1 MTSNR
6 GLINHERRAR
16 GDAGASIVEFAI
28 VLPILT
34 LLVFG
39 IIDFG
44 SIFSDYH
51 TLRSG
56 TRDGARDAVVLNWG
70 STSACP
76 GTTGTAPVSN
86 VICRVK
92 EKAGLGNGVRVGV
105 WTPGGWQIGATL
117 RVCAQYPMSS
127 TSGVT
132 APFVNGKALTAKV
145 EFRIE
150 QELPAG
156 ATFAAAQEAPVT
168 SWPSNCTG

>member
-1 MTSNR
+1 MTRR
-6 GLINHERRAR
+6 GDPISHARRVR
-16 GDAGASIVEFAI
+16 DDAGASIVEFAI
-28 VLPILT
+28 VLPILA
-34 LLVFG
+34 LLIFG

-51 TLRSG
+51 ALRSG

-70 STSACP
+70 TTASCP
-76 GTTGTAPVSN
+76 GSTGTAPVSN
-86 VICRVK
+86 LICRVK
-92 EKAGLGNGVRVGV
+92 DKAGLGDGVRVGV
-105 WTPGGWQIGATL
+105 WTPGGWQVGATL
-117 RVCAQYPMSS
+117 RVCAQYPMNS

-132 APFVNGKALTAKV
+132 SPFVNGKALTAKV

-156 ATFAAAQEAPVT
+156 ATFAAAQEAPIT